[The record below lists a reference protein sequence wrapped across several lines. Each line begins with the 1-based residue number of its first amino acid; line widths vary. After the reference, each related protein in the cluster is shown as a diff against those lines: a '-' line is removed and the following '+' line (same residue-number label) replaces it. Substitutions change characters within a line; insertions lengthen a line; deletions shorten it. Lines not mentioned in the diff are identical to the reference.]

1 MHSSSIECNCLA
13 GGILWHYIP
22 DSLDCDQDPQPTF
35 TFNVGTKNNT
45 DIIMIRLYCYI
56 AILMM
61 KWWKPPS
68 CQPWPIYFFAIDPG
82 WCWSAAKHNVILFG
96 ECCKAQ
102 CDTLLFWWVLQSTMW
117 YFAFQL
123 NMQRHRWSMTIN
135 LFAKHTVVTA
145 NLSSDNL
152 SSLQMNLHNEKE
164 SWEMHCWAINLN
176 SV

>member
-1 MHSSSIECNCLA
+1 MHCSSIECNCLA
-13 GGILWHYIP
+13 GGAPWHYIP
-22 DSLDCDQDPQPTF
+22 DSLDCDQDHQPTF

-82 WCWSAAKHNVILFG
+82 W
-96 ECCKAQ
+96 
-102 CDTLLFWWVLQSTMW
+102 WVLQSTMW

-123 NMQRHRWSMTIN
+123 NMQRHWWSMTIN